1 LGGMRD
7 EAEIRGHRRTYIG
20 SLPGRIIQPLRKA
33 GTRNPVML
41 LDEIDK
47 LGHDFRGDPASALL
61 EVLDPQQ
68 NHSFSDHFL
77 DVPFDLHEILFI
89 TTANS
94 HHSIPKPLL
103 DRMEV
108 IRLSGYV
115 QQEKVHIARKHLLPR
130 VLRENGVPKGK
141 LKINAQALIHVITEY
156 TREAGVRELER
167 QLANIVRKIARKIVD
182 SAQDVMQSENVNV
195 TVKNLNDYLGAPKL
209 FDTRVASE
217 PSRGLATGLAWTE
230 SGGDVLMIEVAVM
243 KGKGNIVL
251 TGNLGDVMKE
261 SAAIAISHLRS
272 KAKELGIPRV
282 DWNKIDIHVHVPDG
296 AVPKD
301 GPSAGIT
308 MASAV
313 LSALGGRLIRN
324 DIAMTGEISLQGRV
338 LPVGGIKEKVL
349 AAKRYNISKVILPN
363 PNQVDIS
370 EIPENI
376 ISGMTFHYA
385 DSIEDVFGK
394 AFL

>member
-1 LGGMRD
+1 
-7 EAEIRGHRRTYIG
+7 
-20 SLPGRIIQPLRKA
+20 
-33 GTRNPVML
+33 V
-41 LDEIDK
+41 
-47 LGHDFRGDPASALL
+47 
-61 EVLDPQQ
+61 
-68 NHSFSDHFL
+68 
-77 DVPFDLHEILFI
+77 LFI

-94 HHSIPKPLL
+94 YHSIPKPLL

-115 QQEKVHIARKHLLPR
+115 QQEKVHIARGHLLPR
-130 VLRENGVPKGK
+130 VLKENGITKGK
-141 LKINAQALIHVITEY
+141 LKLSAQALNHVITEY

-167 QLANIVRKIARKIVD
+167 QLSNIARKVARKIVD
-182 SAQDVMQSENVNV
+182 SGQGGKSADAVYNVKV
-195 TVKNLNDYLGAPKL
+195 GNLNDYLGAPKL
-209 FDTRVASE
+209 FDTRVSSE

-261 SAAIAISHLRS
+261 SAALAISHLRS
-272 KAKELGIPRV
+272 KSKELKIPRV
-282 DWNKIDIHVHVPDG
+282 DWGKTDIHLHVPDG

-301 GPSAGIT
+301 GPSAGVT

-324 DIAMTGEISLQGRV
+324 DVAMTGEISLQGRV

-349 AAKRYNISKVILPN
+349 AAKRYNISEVILPK

-376 ISGMTFHYA
+376 IAGMTFHYA
-385 DSIEDVFGK
+385 NHVEDVFAR